1 MVALCEAAALEVILW
16 LLQEPAEMCA
26 ALPVI
31 TSIELHLANNHEN
44 DIKLFFFWG
53 GGGVL
58 KTIFLPCDYR
68 ND

>member
-44 DIKLFFFWG
+44 DIKLVFFLG
-53 GGGVL
+53 GGE
-58 KTIFLPCDYR
+58 C
-68 ND
+68 